1 MCQPLTPAERSGRRR
16 DEVRAA
22 VLLVAD
28 GRFPSVDL
36 VNIPDAEEIAVG
48 LASEADALGVVVDVR
63 TETAGSAPV
72 LVVHRR

>member
-1 MCQPLTPAERSGRRR
+1 MCQPLTAAEHSVRRQ

-22 VLLVAD
+22 VLLVSD

-36 VNIPDAEEIAVG
+36 VNIPDAEDIAAG
-48 LASEADALGVVVDVR
+48 LAPEADALGVVVDVR
-63 TETAGSAPV
+63 TGTAGTTPI